1 MICVWGAVGARKP
14 SPRSSTQD
22 FIRNRLVVI
31 PLLRGPELAIADST
45 APLTLT
51 RGWELRIST
60 HVLQDLRF
68 RGSIQCTNSPLQAL
82 KQCLAVPHW
91 PRLETEVICNGIWL
105 PRS

>member
-1 MICVWGAVGARKP
+1 MTCVWGAVGARKP

-51 RGWELRIST
+51 PPVTQFQS
-60 HVLQDLRF
+60 F
-68 RGSIQCTNSPLQAL
+68 RS
-82 KQCLAVPHW
+82 V
-91 PRLETEVICNGIWL
+91 RLGT
-105 PRS
+105 